1 MFHGENKYIKKRHPL
16 NKKLCNYHCVKC
28 CKGSIYRKSR
38 EWVTRGLN
46 LLWGVNKANLKTE
59 GQICGVEVEK

>member
-1 MFHGENKYIKKRHPL
+1 MNLAQGEKKSAIKE
-16 NKKLCNYHCVKC
+16 V
-28 CKGSIYRKSR
+28 YRKSR